1 MKRALEGI
9 DGTFQFEDDDT
20 LNVQIGLVGFTEA
33 GQVIPGLEFKSKT
46 IEWAVNNLNSKSE
59 SKSKS
64 NSVSLVASLSV
75 LAATLL
81 VF

>member
-33 GQVIPGLEFKSKT
+33 GEVIPGLEFKSKT
-46 IEWAVNNLNSKSE
+46 IEWAVNNLNSESE
-59 SKSKS
+59 S